1 MKKLL
6 FLGFTSV
13 QIELARKFVFYRG
26 LSNELEVVPEQL
38 GLTPAVHAYVINGDD
53 PAVVGRLAAL
63 NRSSRR
69 PVIGL
74 GVRPAPGVGYYTAG
88 AFKPATVD
96 WLADILKKEAS
107 TDPAQAET
115 AANVLPFPSPSVLPQ
130 TEVLVVDDSEIVR
143 RTMLHKIK
151 EYGHRV
157 DLASDGNDALAMLL
171 NNNYKLVFLDV
182 MMPGLDGFEVCKRIK
197 RSAQYKSI
205 AVYMLSSKDGMFD
218 KVRGSM
224 AGCNGY
230 LTKPL
235 ESARLREVMGA
246 HLTPRASRAESD
258 LLDKAARLALSAAA
272 LPAKVIAA
280 APAVEPPEALSPQ
293 ADFSPTFAH
302 TFAPTEPG
310 YMDDFLTGRK

>member
-6 FLGFTSV
+6 FLGFNAV

-26 LSNELEVVPEQL
+26 LAHEIEVVPEQL
-38 GLTPAVHAYVINGDD
+38 GLSPAVHAYVINGDD

-63 NRSSRR
+63 SRGNRR

-96 WLADILKKEAS
+96 WLADILKKDAS
-107 TDPAQAET
+107 ADPAAIEI
-115 AANVLPFPSPSVLPQ
+115 AANVLPFPSPSDIQQ

-171 NNNYKLVFLDV
+171 NNHYKLVFLDV

-197 RSAQYKSI
+197 RSAQYKSL

-235 ESARLREVMGA
+235 ESARLREVMDA
-246 HLTPRASRAESD
+246 HLTPRSSRRESD
-258 LLDKAARLALSAAA
+258 LLDKAARLALSPAA
-272 LPAKVIAA
+272 LPASTTTA
-280 APAVEPPEALSPQ
+280 APPKAPPEAPPPQ
-293 ADFSPTFAH
+293 PDFRPTFAS
-302 TFAPTEPG
+302 TEPG
-310 YMDDFLTGRK
+310 YMSDFLAGRK